1 MRWTSGGRSPN
12 LEDRRAQTGGRMMR
26 GGGIGCGTLL
36 ILIVLSV
43 IFKQD
48 FLSILG
54 PALMTEET
62 SAPGPS
68 TGEDFV
74 TTPEEEQLVDFMSFV
89 LDDLQATWR
98 QILPRSGTDYQDAQM
113 VLFRDGIR
121 SACGVAGSSTG
132 PFYCPADGK
141 VYLDLSFFD
150 ELHRRF
156 GAPGD
161 FAQAYV
167 IAHELG
173 HHVQNL
179 LGIER
184 EVRRLQGQNPGAV
197 NDLSV
202 RMELQADCL
211 AGVWGKSTAERGILE
226 SGDVEEGF
234 AAAAA
239 IGDDRIQRQTQ
250 GYIAPESFTHG
261 SSQQR
266 VGWFRKGLSSGDP
279 DSCDTFAAESDS
291 F

>member
-1 MRWTSGGRSPN
+1 
-12 LEDRRAQTGGRMMR
+12 MMR

-36 ILIVLSV
+36 VLIVLSV

-48 FLSILG
+48 FLSLLG
-54 PALMTEET
+54 PALVTEET
-62 SAPGPS
+62 GAGAPA
-68 TGEDFV
+68 GEDFV

-89 LDDLQATWR
+89 LDDLQDTWR
-98 QILPRSGTDYQDAQM
+98 GILGADYQDARM

-121 SACGVAGSSTG
+121 SACGGASASTG

-156 GAPGD
+156 GASGD

-167 IAHELG
+167 IAHEVG
-173 HHVQNL
+173 HHVQTL
-179 LGIER
+179 LGLEQK
-184 EVRRLQGQNPGAV
+184 VRTLQGQNPDAA
-197 NDLSV
+197 NELSV

-211 AGVWGKSTAERGILE
+211 AGVWGHSTGQRGLLE
-226 SGDVEEGF
+226 SGDIEEGL
-234 AAAAA
+234 AAAGA

-250 GYIAPESFTHG
+250 GYVAPESFTHG

-266 VGWFRKGLSSGDP
+266 VGWFRRGLSTGDP
-279 DSCDTFAAESDS
+279 NDCDTFTNES

>member
-1 MRWTSGGRSPN
+1 
-12 LEDRRAQTGGRMMR
+12 
-26 GGGIGCGTLL
+26 
-36 ILIVLSV
+36 V
-43 IFKQD
+43 
-48 FLSILG
+48 
-54 PALMTEET
+54 
-62 SAPGPS
+62 
-68 TGEDFV
+68 
-74 TTPEEEQLVDFMSFV
+74 
-89 LDDLQATWR
+89 
-98 QILPRSGTDYQDAQM
+98 
-113 VLFRDGIR
+113 
-121 SACGVAGSSTG
+121 
-132 PFYCPADGK
+132 DGK

-167 IAHELG
+167 IAHEIG

-184 EVRRLQGQNPGAV
+184 DVRRLQGQNPGAA

-211 AGVWGKSTAERGILE
+211 AGVWGNATAQRGTLE
-226 SGDVEEGF
+226 SGDVEEGL

-239 IGDDRIQRQTQ
+239 IGDDRIQRQIQ
-250 GYIAPESFTHG
+250 GYVAPESFTHG

-266 VGWFRKGLSSGDP
+266 VGWFRKGLSTGDP
-279 DSCDTFAAESDS
+279 DACDTFSADS

>member
-1 MRWTSGGRSPN
+1 
-12 LEDRRAQTGGRMMR
+12 MMR

-48 FLSILG
+48 FLSLLG

-62 SAPGPS
+62 GAPGPA
-68 TGEDFV
+68 TGEDFA
-74 TTPEEEQLVDFMSFV
+74 TTPEEEELVDFMSFV

-98 QILPRSGTDYQDAQM
+98 QVLPDAYQDAQM
-113 VLFRDGIR
+113 VLFRDAIR
-121 SACGVAGSSTG
+121 SACGTAGSATG
-132 PFYCPADGK
+132 PFYCPVDGK

-167 IAHELG
+167 IAHEIG

-184 EVRRLQGQNPGAV
+184 KVRTLQGENPGAA

-211 AGVWGKSTAERGILE
+211 AGVWGHSTGQRGILE
-226 SGDVEEGF
+226 RGDIEEGLS
-234 AAAAA
+234 AAAA

-250 GYIAPESFTHG
+250 GYVAPESFTHG
-261 SSQQR
+261 SSEQR
-266 VGWFRKGLSSGDP
+266 VGWFRKGLSTGDP
-279 DSCDTFAAESDS
+279 NACDTFSQDS